1 MDEYTPHLDQW
12 ANYVCRCGRILIG
25 KPEQC
30 PVCGQILRWEI
41 VDHERD

>member
-12 ANYVCRCGRILIG
+12 ANWVCRCGRILIG

-30 PVCGQILRWEI
+30 PVCGAKLKWEGENDE
-41 VDHERD
+41 VD